1 MYKILLDFVFL
12 KVYYG
17 VYSYMINGSY
27 VWNSVKYFFSSL
39 FFFVFLGLAY
49 LCSLKNDPIKNIV
62 IILLMVICI
71 IPMLSVYAFLSYVET
86 FTIIYPV
93 LFWGLLFWYINGKK
107 WLKRRT
113 IRIVF
118 PSIKHASIVLLILC
132 SFLGLIC
139 WAWAGFPILLSL
151 SASTEARISL
161 RENSMPAI
169 LGYIF
174 VLLGGVI
181 FPYLFARYLD
191 KKNCFYAVCAI
202 VIGFLLYS
210 INGMK
215 TWLFLYLFIIGIY
228 ILCKLVKGDVQ
239 KVCNFIVLIIC
250 ALLVLCVAVYALWG
264 GRDLLSQFGRVFCIP
279 SGIGFKSINFFRQ
292 PDNPY
297 LFLRES
303 ILRNIF
309 ESPYPGGSD
318 FYINYGSEITISSGR
333 ANNGLWG
340 DAFRNFGIAGI
351 LIYPFFISRVLAS
364 IARSV
369 KHKRF
374 RFQIIVIFQAIWNA
388 VNVSFFTW
396 LVTGGIIVLLILRD
410 FFSGED
416 LNENHR

>member
-1 MYKILLDFVFL
+1 ML
-12 KVYYG
+12 YG
-17 VYSYMINGSY
+17 
-27 VWNSVKYFFSSL
+27 
-39 FFFVFLGLAY
+39 
-49 LCSLKNDPIKNIV
+49 
-62 IILLMVICI
+62 
-71 IPMLSVYAFLSYVET
+71 
-86 FTIIYPV
+86 
-93 LFWGLLFWYINGKK
+93 
-107 WLKRRT
+107 
-113 IRIVF
+113 
-118 PSIKHASIVLLILC
+118 
-132 SFLGLIC
+132 
-139 WAWAGFPILLSL
+139 
-151 SASTEARISL
+151 
-161 RENSMPAI
+161 
-169 LGYIF
+169 
-174 VLLGGVI
+174 
-181 FPYLFARYLD
+181 
-191 KKNCFYAVCAI
+191 
-202 VIGFLLYS
+202 
-210 INGMK
+210 
-215 TWLFLYLFIIGIY
+215 
-228 ILCKLVKGDVQ
+228 
-239 KVCNFIVLIIC
+239 
-250 ALLVLCVAVYALWG
+250 G